1 MIPVKVG
8 IFFLVN
14 CLLNYIIILLQ
25 NPSVFQVY
33 NASAGSGKTFTLV
46 KEYLKVLLQSEDI
59 FRFQKILAITFTNK
73 AAGEMKER
81 VLHNLQVFSEGESND
96 LLEIILEETLLDR
109 IVVKERSKKILDE
122 ILRNYAAFSITTI
135 DSFTHKIIK
144 SFAYDLGLPLN
155 FEVEMDAGSLLN
167 EAVDVLI
174 SKIGT
179 DEALTKILIDFSL
192 DKADDDKSWD
202 ISRELNE
209 FSKILLNE
217 DDTKHFRKLANKQ
230 LADFTNLKAKL
241 SKHQKEIK
249 KRWKEIG
256 EEALKI
262 IEGMQLA
269 HNDFYRSM
277 LPNHF
282 VALAQNPEKAKFFDQ
297 SALRERIEENN
308 FYAKSKSDDIKTAIE
323 GVLPELLKLYTES
336 EQMYQQFLMN
346 NLALKSLIP
355 LAVLNNINQELSHLK
370 EENNLRL
377 NAEFNQLI
385 SDNIKDQPAPFIYER
400 IGQRFMHYFIDEMQ
414 DTSMLQWQNLIPL
427 IDNALA
433 QENSNLL
440 LVGDGK
446 QAIYRWRGGK
456 SEQFIGLGSEK
467 DNPFH
472 VPKVVK
478 TLETNFRSYAEVINF
493 NNQFFQH
500 TANFL
505 QNESYKQLFVDGNKQ
520 LENAKKGGFV
530 SLTFLDKEEDKEE
543 ELIKYPKKILE
554 IVKNLSAQFSLNE
567 ICILVRKKKDGIAV
581 ANYLSENG
589 IDIISSETLLL
600 ENSSKVNF
608 IMNVLQVIQ
617 HPNDKETCLE
627 ILYFLHEHLKA
638 VEDKHSFIALMI
650 HQPNETIF
658 QQLKNYGA
666 FFELSTFHQLPFYEK
681 IEEIIRGFQLVT
693 SSDAYVQF
701 FLDVVLEQQRKGTSV
716 QEFLDFWSEK
726 KDKLS
731 IVAPESGNA
740 VQVMT
745 IHKSK
750 GLEFPV
756 VVFPYDLDV
765 YRQVNPKVWLDELP
779 ESFDDFKE
787 LFVPFNK
794 DLNYVNDRGSE
805 IYQQQREELELDNFN
820 LLYVA
825 LTRAVEQLYV
835 VTEKKISS
843 KGEENTNFY
852 SGVFINY
859 LKAQGLWEEEQ
870 LEYTI
875 GNPERMS
882 ERKENVNAAEI
893 QEMFIS
899 TPWQEHNIHM
909 LASASKL
916 WDTEQGKAIEFG
928 NLVHEMM
935 ANIITKKDVE
945 KVVFQYEQQGIL
957 PQEKSAEVIKDIQQ
971 IVNHPELEKYYSDN
985 VKVFNEREIVD
996 VDNQIIIPDRLVF
1009 DSENQ
1014 ITIIDYK
1021 TGKPSKAYHQQL
1033 LKYERVLQT
1042 MNFKVQKKLLVY
1054 IDEEILVE
1062 EV

>member
-1 MIPVKVG
+1 MH
-8 IFFLVN
+8 
-14 CLLNYIIILLQ
+14 Q
-25 NPSVFQVY
+25 PSIFQVY

-73 AAGEMKER
+73 AAGEMKGR
-81 VLHNLQVFSEGESND
+81 VLDNLQAFAEGETND

-109 IVVKERSKKILDE
+109 TVVKDRSTKILDE
-122 ILRNYAAFSITTI
+122 ILRNYSAFSITTI

-155 FEVEMDAGSLLN
+155 FEVEMDAVSLLN

-174 SKIGT
+174 SKIGS
-179 DEALTKILIDFSL
+179 DEALTKLLIDFSL

-202 ISRELNE
+202 ISRELND
-209 FSKILLNE
+209 FAKILLNE
-217 DDTKHFRKLANKQ
+217 DDTKHFKKLADKKLNYFTSLKNKLQ
-230 LADFTNLKAKL
+230 
-241 SKHQKEIK
+241 KHQKQIVG
-249 KRWKEIG
+249 RFKELG
-256 EEALKI
+256 EEGLQV
-262 IEGMQLA
+262 IEAVQLD
-269 HNDFYRSM
+269 HKDFYRSM

-297 SALRERIEENN
+297 SKLRERIEENN
-308 FYAKSKSDDIKTAIE
+308 FYSKSKSEDVKTAIE
-323 GVLPELLKLYTES
+323 GVLPELLILYTES
-336 EQMYQQFLMN
+336 EQLYQQFSMN
-346 NLALKSLIP
+346 KLALKSIIP

-414 DTSMLQWQNLIPL
+414 DTSTLQWQNLIPL

-456 SEQFIGLGSEK
+456 SEQFIGLGSAK
-467 DNPFH
+467 DNPFQIQ
-472 VPKVVK
+472 KEIK
-478 TLETNFRSYAEVINF
+478 TLETNFRSYAEVISF

-505 QNESYKQLFVDGNKQ
+505 QNESYKQLFVEGNKQ
-520 LENAKKGGFV
+520 LTTTKKGGFV
-530 SLTFLDKEEDKEE
+530 SLSFLEKEANKDEE
-543 ELIKYPKKILE
+543 KNKYPKKILE
-554 IVKNLSAQFSLNE
+554 LVKELETNFSLND

-581 ANYLSENG
+581 ANYLSAHG

-608 IMNVLQVIQ
+608 ISNVLQVIQ
-617 HPNDKETCLE
+617 HPKDKETCLE
-627 ILYFLHEHLKA
+627 VLYFLHNHLKV
-638 VEDKHSFIALMI
+638 VEDKHSFIAKLI
-650 HQPNETIF
+650 HQPNEKLF
-658 QQLKNYGA
+658 QELKSYGTS
-666 FFELSTFHQLPFYEK
+666 FELSMFHQLPFYEK
-681 IEEIIRGFQLVT
+681 IEETIRGFQLIT

-701 FLDVVLEQQRKGTSV
+701 FLDVVLEQQRKGTSI

-756 VVFPYDLDV
+756 VIFPYDLDV
-765 YRQVNPKVWLDELP
+765 YRQVNPKVWLSELP
-779 ESFDDFKE
+779 ENYDGFKE
-787 LFVPFNK
+787 LLVPFNK
-794 DLNYVNDRGSE
+794 DLNYVNDRGLG

-825 LTRAVEQLYV
+825 LTRAVEQLYI

-859 LKAQGLWEEEQ
+859 LKKIDEWNDEV
-870 LEYTI
+870 LEYSF
-875 GNPERMS
+875 GNKERVS
-882 ERKENVNAAEI
+882 VREEKISQVQI
-893 QEMFIS
+893 QQGFIS
-899 TPWQEHNIHM
+899 TPWKEHNIHM

-928 NLVHEMM
+928 NLIHEMM
-935 ANIITKKDVE
+935 AEIITKNDVE
-945 KVVFQYEQQGIL
+945 KVVHRYEQQGVL
-957 PQEKSAEVIKDIQQ
+957 PQEKSFEVIKDMQR
-971 IVNHPELEKYYSDN
+971 IVNHSNLKEYFSEE
-985 VKVFNEREIVD
+985 VTVFNEREIVD
-996 VDNQIIIPDRLVF
+996 VDNQIIIPDRLIF
-1009 DSENQ
+1009 NQ
-1014 ITIIDYK
+1014 KNEVVIVDYK
-1021 TGKPSKAYHQQL
+1021 TGKPSKTHHQQL
-1033 LKYERVLQT
+1033 LKYERVLKS
-1042 MNFKVQKKLLVY
+1042 MNIEVLKKILVY
-1054 IDEEILVE
+1054 INEEILVE

>member
-1 MIPVKVG
+1 
-8 IFFLVN
+8 
-14 CLLNYIIILLQ
+14 
-25 NPSVFQVY
+25 
-33 NASAGSGKTFTLV
+33 
-46 KEYLKVLLQSEDI
+46 
-59 FRFQKILAITFTNK
+59 
-73 AAGEMKER
+73 MKER
-81 VLHNLQVFSEGESND
+81 VLQNLEVFSEGENND
-96 LLEIILEETLLDR
+96 LLEVILKETSLDR
-109 IVVKERSKKILDE
+109 TVVKERSKKLLDE

-155 FEVEMDAGSLLN
+155 FEVEMDAVLLLN

-179 DEALTKILIDFSL
+179 DEALTKLLIDFSL

-217 DDTKHFRKLANKQ
+217 DDTKHFRKLADKQ
-230 LADFTNLKAKL
+230 LADFTNLKTKL

-256 EEALKI
+256 EEALKM
-262 IEGMQLA
+262 IESMHLV

-282 VALAQNPEKAKFFDQ
+282 LALSQNPEKAKFFDE

-308 FYAKSKSDDIKTAIE
+308 FYAKSKSDDIKAAIE
-323 GVLPELLKLYTES
+323 GLLPELLRLYTES
-336 EQMYQQFLMN
+336 ERLYQQFLMN
-346 NLALKSLIP
+346 NLALKSIIP

-414 DTSMLQWQNLIPL
+414 DTSTLQWQNLIPL

-472 VPKVVK
+472 ISKEVK

-505 QNESYKQLFVDGNKQ
+505 QNESYKQLFIDGNKQ
-520 LENAKKGGFV
+520 LENSKKGGCV
-530 SLTFLDKEEDKEE
+530 SLTFLEKEDEKEDEQ
-543 ELIKYPKKILE
+543 IKYPKKVLE
-554 IVKNLSAQFSLNE
+554 LVKRLEKEFSLNE

-600 ENSSKVNF
+600 ENSSKVKF
-608 IMNVLQVIQ
+608 IMDVLQVIQ

-627 ILYFLHEHLKA
+627 MLYFLQEHLK
-638 VEDKHSFIALMI
+638 VTEHKHSFIAELI
-650 HQPNETIF
+650 GQPNENIF
-658 QQLKNYGA
+658 QQLENYGTT
-666 FFELSTFHQLPFYEK
+666 FELSTFHQLPFYEK
-681 IEEIIRGFQLVT
+681 VEEIIRGFQLIT

-701 FLDVVLEQQRKGTSV
+701 FLDVVLEQQRRGTSI
-716 QEFLDFWSEK
+716 QEFLDFWSDK

-756 VVFPYDLDV
+756 VIFPYDLDV

-779 ESFDDFKE
+779 DNFDGFKE
-787 LFVPFNK
+787 LLVPFNK

-825 LTRAVEQLYV
+825 LTRAVEQLHV
-835 VTEKKISS
+835 ITEKKISS

-859 LKAQGLWEEEQ
+859 LKSQNLWNDDQ

-875 GNPERMS
+875 GTHERVS
-882 ERKENVNAAEI
+882 EPKEQNNATEI
-893 QEMFIS
+893 QETFIS
-899 TPWQEHNIHM
+899 TPWQEHNIQM

-928 NLVHEMM
+928 NLIHEMM
-935 ANIITKKDVE
+935 AEVTTKEDINE
-945 KVVFQYEQQGIL
+945 VVLRYEQQGIL
-957 PQEKSAEVIKDIQQ
+957 PKEKTKEITKKIRQ
-971 IVNHPELEKYYSDN
+971 IINHPLLQDYFSDE
-985 VKVFNEREIVD
+985 VTVYNEREIVD
-996 VDNQIIIPDRLVF
+996 VDGQIVIPDRLVF
-1009 DSENQ
+1009 NQENEVV
-1014 ITIIDYK
+1014 IIDYK
-1021 TGKPSKAYHQQL
+1021 TGKSSKVYHQQL
-1033 LKYERVLQT
+1033 LRYARVLQT
-1042 MNFKVQKKLLVY
+1042 MNFKVQKKLLIY

>member
-1 MIPVKVG
+1 M
-8 IFFLVN
+8 
-14 CLLNYIIILLQ
+14 LQ
-25 NPSVFQVY
+25 NPSNFQVY

-81 VLHNLQVFSEGESND
+81 VLQNLEVFSEGKYND
-96 LLEIILEETLLDR
+96 LLEVILKETSLDR
-109 IVVKERSKKILDE
+109 TVVKERSKKLLDE

-155 FEVEMDAGSLLN
+155 FEVEMDAVSLLN

-179 DEALTKILIDFSL
+179 DEALTKLLIDFSL

-217 DDTKHFRKLANKQ
+217 DDTKHFRKLADKQ
-230 LADFTNLKAKL
+230 LADFTNLKTKL

-256 EEALKI
+256 EEALKM
-262 IEGMQLA
+262 IESMHLV

-282 VALAQNPEKAKFFDQ
+282 LALSQNPEKAKFFDE

-308 FYAKSKSDDIKTAIE
+308 FYAKSKSEDIKAAIE
-323 GVLPELLKLYTES
+323 GILPELLQLYMES
-336 EQMYQQFLMN
+336 ERLYQQFLMN

-414 DTSMLQWQNLIPL
+414 DTSTLQWQNLIPL

-472 VPKVVK
+472 ISKEVK

-505 QNESYKQLFVDGNKQ
+505 QNESYKQLFIDGNKQ
-520 LENAKKGGFV
+520 LENSKKGGCV
-530 SLTFLDKEEDKEE
+530 SLTFLEKEDEKEDEQ
-543 ELIKYPKKILE
+543 IKYPKKVLE
-554 IVKNLSAQFSLNE
+554 LVKRLEKEFSLNE

-600 ENSSKVNF
+600 ENSSKVKF
-608 IMNVLQVIQ
+608 IMDVLQVIQ

-627 ILYFLHEHLKA
+627 MLYFLQEHLK
-638 VEDKHSFIALMI
+638 VTEHKHSFIAESI
-650 HQPNETIF
+650 SQPNEVIF
-658 QQLKNYGA
+658 QQLKNYGTT
-666 FFELSTFHQLPFYEK
+666 FELSTFHQLPFYEK
-681 IEEIIRGFQLVT
+681 VEEIIRGFQLIT

-701 FLDVVLEQQRKGTSV
+701 FLDVVLEQQRRGTSI
-716 QEFLDFWSEK
+716 QEFLDFWSDK

-756 VVFPYDLDV
+756 VIFPYDLDV

-779 ESFDDFKE
+779 DNFDGFKE
-787 LFVPFNK
+787 LLVPFNK

-805 IYQQQREELELDNFN
+805 IYHQQREELELDNFN

-825 LTRAVEQLYV
+825 LTRAVEQLHV
-835 VTEKKISS
+835 ITEKKISS

-859 LKAQGLWEEEQ
+859 LKAQNLWNDDQ

-875 GNPERMS
+875 GIPERVN
-882 ERKENVNAAEI
+882 EPKEQNNATEI
-893 QEMFIS
+893 QETFIS
-899 TPWQEHNIHM
+899 TPWQEHNIQM

-928 NLVHEMM
+928 NLIHEMM
-935 ANIITKKDVE
+935 AEVTTKEDVKE
-945 KVVFQYEQQGIL
+945 VVLRYEQQGIL
-957 PQEKSAEVIKDIQQ
+957 PKEKTKEITKKIRQ
-971 IVNHPELEKYYSDN
+971 IINHPLLQDYFSDE
-985 VKVFNEREIVD
+985 VTVYNEREIVD
-996 VDNQIIIPDRLVF
+996 VDGQIVIPDRLVF
-1009 DSENQ
+1009 NKENQ
-1014 ITIIDYK
+1014 VVIIDYK
-1021 TGKPSKAYHQQL
+1021 TGKPSKVYHQQL
-1033 LKYERVLQT
+1033 LRYARVLQT
-1042 MNFKVQKKLLVY
+1042 MNFKVQKKLLIY